1 MIEQLQTRHGYPLL
15 DADSYDPFVYGNEN
29 VVLFF
34 CNDHVLFP
42 ESHDVAVILPELVN
56 AFSGRLQAAVIAKPV
71 ERELQA
77 RFRFTGW
84 PSLVFLRKGEYLG
97 AITGIRNWQEY
108 KQETAAI
115 LAAAPSQPPGFD
127 LDKVCGG
134 GPLNVGYAVRT
145 SS

>member
-1 MIEQLQTRHGYPLL
+1 MSSPLLEQLQTRHGYPLL
-15 DADSYDPFVYGNEN
+15 DADSYDHFVYGNEN

-34 CNDHVLFP
+34 CNDPVLFP
-42 ESHDVAVILPELVN
+42 ESSDVAVILPEVVK
-56 AFSGRLQAAVIAKPV
+56 AFNCRLQAAIIGKPV

-97 AITGIRNWQEY
+97 VITGIRNWQEY
-108 KQETAAI
+108 LQETARI
-115 LAAAPSQPPGFD
+115 LASEPSQPPGFD

-134 GPLNVGYAVRT
+134 VH
-145 SS
+145 

>member
-1 MIEQLQTRHGYPLL
+1 MTSLLEQLQTRYAYPLL
-15 DADSYDPFVYGNEN
+15 DADSYDHFVYGNEN

-34 CNDHVLFP
+34 CNDPQLFP
-42 ESHDVAVILPELVN
+42 ESHDVAVILPELVK

-84 PSLVFLRKGEYLG
+84 PSLVFLRNGEYLG
-97 AITGIRNWQEY
+97 VITGIRNWQEY

-134 GPLNVGYAVRT
+134 AH
-145 SS
+145 

>member
-1 MIEQLQTRHGYPLL
+1 MTSMLEQLQSRYAYPLL
-15 DADSYDPFVYGNEN
+15 DADSYDHFVYGNEN

-34 CNDHVLFP
+34 CNDPVLFP
-42 ESHDVAVILPELVN
+42 ESHDVAVILPELVK
-56 AFSGRLQAAVIAKPV
+56 AFNGRLQAAIIAKPI

-84 PSLVFLRKGEYLG
+84 PSLVFLRNGEYLSV
-97 AITGIRNWQEY
+97 ITGIRNWQEY

-134 GPLNVGYAVRT
+134 AH
-145 SS
+145 

>member
-1 MIEQLQTRHGYPLL
+1 MTSPLLDQLQTRHSYPLL
-15 DADSYDPFVYGNEN
+15 DANSYDHFVYGNEN

-34 CNDHVLFP
+34 CNDPVQFL
-42 ESHDVAVILPELVN
+42 ESNDVAVILPELVK
-56 AFSGRLQAAVIAKPV
+56 AFNSRLQAAIIGKSI

-84 PSLVFLRKGEYLG
+84 PSLVFLRNGEYLG
-97 AITGIRNWQEY
+97 VITGIRNWQEY

-134 GPLNVGYAVRT
+134 AH
-145 SS
+145 